1 MGEQTVT
8 QNVPVQLTHTH
19 PSVSYQTVDKSVPKT
34 VNTIVEQTQVVPLNL
49 TQESVVEV
57 PEVVNVDLTRQRAKT
72 VVQQNAKVVTTQNN
86 VVNNITQEVAQ
97 TAIKEQV
104 VAVDRV

>member
-1 MGEQTVT
+1 MGNQ
-8 QNVPVQLTHTH
+8 
-19 PSVSYQTVDKSVPKT
+19 
-34 VNTIVEQTQVVPLNL
+34 IVEQTQVVPLNL

-86 VVNNITQEVAQ
+86 VVNNIQREVPA
-97 TAIKEQV
+97 TAIKEQI
-104 VAVDRV
+104 VAVERVEQVQLIKEVPQERVVHVDKVVSV

>member
-1 MGEQTVT
+1 MGNQ
-8 QNVPVQLTHTH
+8 
-19 PSVSYQTVDKSVPKT
+19 
-34 VNTIVEQTQVVPLNL
+34 IVEQTQVVPLNL

-104 VAVDRV
+104 VAVDRVEHVQLIKEVPQSVLCMWTRWCLFLRR